1 MCVAV
6 ELQDVAAQ
14 SERGREGHDSA
25 RVDRPWH
32 YHYHYHRS
40 GFHRLELDAV
50 NLSSAFS
57 IAAVE
62 FDARRP
68 KLLTIVP
75 VDPTIARSHAR
86 SYDHVARFKDYAG
99 YDDRADG
106 RPGLLCALGAGNRSR
121 GKSAIA
127 GLEESSIL
135 SILSTKPSHPRIPI
149 SSLTFPPEHARRR
162 GPRHGAAA
170 RQARA
175 QSRL

>member
-68 KLLTIVP
+68 KLLTIAP
-75 VDPTIARSHAR
+75 VYLTIARSHAR
-86 SYDHVARFKDYAG
+86 TLAHTTMS
-99 YDDRADG
+99 RASKIT
-106 RPGLLCALGAGNRSR
+106 LATTTALT
-121 GKSAIA
+121 A
-127 GLEESSIL
+127 GLVYFVHWAQETDQEVSLRSLAWKSRPSYPSYPPSPATPESQS
-135 SILSTKPSHPRIPI
+135 
-149 SSLTFPPEHARRR
+149 AR
-162 GPRHGAAA
+162 
-170 RQARA
+170 
-175 QSRL
+175 